1 MHSVLFIASLLV
13 YTLLFFGISEL
24 SKNGTWFTDF
34 LAMVLFVPLYSAGVA
49 ALTSRYAFNV
59 SHSWIYFLTGAIL
72 CLNVNGTTTL
82 FRSRTTKSPAR
93 FIIVFS
99 SVLSYI
105 IAALLVYKNG
115 GTIAVNLSVLVIV
128 LIFGFIT
135 KLSR

>member
-1 MHSVLFIASLLV
+1 MHFVWFIVSLLV
-13 YTLLFFGISEL
+13 YTLLFFVISEL
-24 SKNGTWFTDF
+24 SRNGTWFTDF

-59 SHSWIYFLTGAIL
+59 SHSWIYFLIGTIL
-72 CLNVNGTTTL
+72 CLNVNGITIL
-82 FRSRTTKSPAR
+82 FRSRKIKSSAR
-93 FIIVFS
+93 FIIIYS

-105 IAALLVYKNG
+105 IASLLMYKSG
-115 GTIAVNLSVLVIV
+115 VTIAVNLGILVII